1 MDFKLLLIVV
11 DSDRVEPVLEA
22 VLNAGATGATILS
35 NARGLGLSQKKTF
48 LGLSLF
54 ERRDIVLVLVDQ
66 ARSETV
72 LEIAEAAGRLDE
84 TLGTG
89 IALQLPVDKAVGLTE
104 HIRRLAEF
112 SGNERLSDN

>member
-11 DSDRVEPVLEA
+11 DSDRVDQVLEA
-22 VLNAGATGATILS
+22 VLKSGATGATILS
-35 NARGLGLSQKKTF
+35 NARGLGLSKKMTF

-54 ERRDIVLVLVDQ
+54 ERRDILLVLVDVSR
-66 ARSETV
+66 ADKV
-72 LEIAEAAGRLDE
+72 LEVAEAAGRLDE

-104 HIRRLAEF
+104 HI
-112 SGNERLSDN
+112 NRLSQLSPD

>member
-11 DSDRVEPVLEA
+11 DSERVEQVLEA
-22 VLNAGATGATILS
+22 VLTAGATGATILS
-35 NARGLGLSQKKTF
+35 NGRGVGLSQKKTF

-66 ARSETV
+66 TRSEKV
-72 LEIAEAAGRLDE
+72 LEVAEAAGRLDE

-104 HIRRLAEF
+104 HIRRLTEL
-112 SGNERLSDN
+112 SGN